1 MVFVKTLTHKAPCFP
16 SCYGTEVRPPV
27 GSSVCFPQFPNS
39 QLGFKEFPGR
49 CSVAILSVIGAY
61 CMSIL
66 LRTLIFLNSKILS
79 VNCLDYA
86 FMLISLRSGVTSI
99 AIRSK
104 YSLCQNHAQVK
115 NILLCCFYG
124 SLVGGFIVNA
134 TFWEH
139 LEDIT
144 LNKHSGK
151 LKDELI

>member
-1 MVFVKTLTHKAPCFP
+1 MVFVKTLTRKAPCFP

-61 CMSIL
+61 CMPIL
-66 LRTLIFLNSKILS
+66 LRTLIFLNSKIVS

-99 AIRSK
+99 AIRSR
-104 YSLCQNHAQVK
+104 YSLCPKSCTSQEYTFMLFLWLSCRRIYCECD
-115 NILLCCFYG
+115 ILGTPRRYY
-124 SLVGGFIVNA
+124 SKQ
-134 TFWEH
+134 TFR
-139 LEDIT
+139 
-144 LNKHSGK
+144 
-151 LKDELI
+151 